1 MTVGNRRL
9 IVTGLALILGG
20 FLFSLA
26 FSLSVDHQARLV
38 AHEAYQPVFEEI
50 VNDISNEDRRS
61 LAAGITKT
69 SVAHRRAA
77 DVHGHS
83 INMGI
88 LLILIGLLTPLLAA
102 RNAGTGSN
110 NRLIIVL
117 ALSAVVYPAGLLLQY
132 LTFTVAGEI
141 VAALGAAAAILSLA
155 ALYVR
160 IWKAVD
166 RLNT

>member
-1 MTVGNRRL
+1 MTVWNRRL

-38 AHEAYQPVFEEI
+38 AHEAYQPVLEDI
-50 VNDISNEDRRS
+50 VTDIENEDWRS
-61 LAAGITKT
+61 LTAGITKT
-69 SVAHRRAA
+69 SIAHRRAA

-102 RNAGTGSN
+102 GNAGTGN
-110 NRLIIVL
+110 DNRLIVVL

-141 VAALGAAAAILSLA
+141 VAALGAVAAILSLA
-155 ALYVR
+155 TLYIR

-166 RLNT
+166 KLHT